1 MEEKI
6 EKVESSV
13 VVLYSGGLDS
23 TVLLYK
29 CLKDYDKI
37 YPVNVHYGSRHNTS
51 EREAAMQI
59 ISALNIPM
67 HLIDIPHVFAN
78 SNSSLI
84 RNNDIAIP
92 EGHYED
98 ETMKSTVVPFRNG
111 IMLSLAIS
119 YAESIGAGYVAIA
132 NHFGDHAIYPDCRS
146 SFIEGMKVAARE
158 GTYNK
163 IHLISP
169 FCQITKANIVEIGI
183 ELNVPFEKT
192 WSCYKG
198 KKFHCGVC
206 GTCVERIEAFELA
219 KIADPTIYQNK

>member
-1 MEEKI
+1 MSEKI

-29 CLKDYDKI
+29 CLRDYDKV
-37 YPVNVHYGSRHNTS
+37 YPINVHYGSRHNNS
-51 EREAAMQI
+51 EREAAMSI
-59 ISALNIPM
+59 ISALNIPI

-111 IMLSLAIS
+111 VMLSLAIS
-119 YAESIGAGYVAIA
+119 YAESIGTSCVAIA
-132 NHFGDHAIYPDCRS
+132 NHFGDHAIYPDCRAK
-146 SFIEGMKVAARE
+146 FINYMNMAAQT
-158 GTYNK
+158 GTYTK
-163 IHLISP
+163 IKLFAP
-169 FCQITKANIVEIGI
+169 FSQITKQNIVEIGA

-198 KKFHCGVC
+198 EKLHCGVC

-219 KIADPTIYQNK
+219 KVHDSTIYRA